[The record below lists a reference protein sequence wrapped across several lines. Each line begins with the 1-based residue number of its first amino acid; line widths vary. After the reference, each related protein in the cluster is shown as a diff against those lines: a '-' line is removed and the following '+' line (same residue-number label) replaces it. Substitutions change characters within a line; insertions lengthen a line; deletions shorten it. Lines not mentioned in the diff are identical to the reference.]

1 MSRPPLLGLLSV
13 ALGGLALA
21 ACGESV
27 GGSAGGQSQER
38 QTLLIAAAADLR
50 AAFEEMQPA
59 FEQTCKCTL
68 EFTFGSSGTF
78 ARQIEQGLPV
88 DALFSADLGY
98 IDGLDSKGLVV
109 PGTKRQYAVGQIV
122 LAKPRSSLARL
133 TKLEDLLDPKIAK
146 VAIANP
152 DHAPYGVAAREALKA
167 AGVWDAIQPRI
178 VLGENATQ
186 TTQYVATANADAG
199 IVPLSL
205 AIQNDDVTYVMI
217 DDSLYSP
224 LRQGAAVLKSSKH
237 PDLARSLIDF
247 IAGGKGRQIMSK
259 YGFLPPTE
267 ALP

>member
-1 MSRPPLLGLLSV
+1 MSRPPLLGLLSL

-21 ACGESV
+21 AAC
-27 GGSAGGQSQER
+27 GGSAGGSAGEQAQER

-50 AAFEEMQPA
+50 SAFKEMQPA
-59 FEQTCKCTL
+59 FEETCKCTL

-88 DALFSADLGY
+88 DALFSADLAY

-133 TKLEDLLDPKIAK
+133 TKLEDLLGPKIEK
-146 VAIANP
+146 VAIPNP
-152 DHAPYGVAAREALKA
+152 EHAPYGAAASEALKA

-178 VLGENATQ
+178 VLGENTTQ

-199 IVPLSL
+199 VVPLSL
-205 AIQNDDVTYVMI
+205 AIQNGDVT
-217 DDSLYSP
+217 
-224 LRQGAAVLKSSKH
+224 
-237 PDLARSLIDF
+237 
-247 IAGGKGRQIMSK
+247 
-259 YGFLPPTE
+259 
-267 ALP
+267 